1 MSNVTAHIA
10 GSLGKKT
17 FLLVPYNTGKIWY
30 WHNNIEKSIW
40 YPSVNI
46 YRQSKY
52 GDWMF
57 AIDQI
62 QKDIELIK

>member
-1 MSNVTAHIA
+1 MV
-10 GSLGKKT
+10 SL
-17 FLLVPYNTGKIWY
+17 
-30 WHNNIEKSIW
+30 
-40 YPSVNI
+40 VNI

-62 QKDIELIK
+62 HKDIELIK